1 MQNTPSAVALTFKYD
16 DIKPEGE
23 PLSAFLP
30 DEVVREAL
38 EGYIGPSGYWVDQ
51 PIQVSGTLYKT
62 HSGEVIMDARLKGS
76 ARFLC
81 VSCGASRHFTID
93 TREDFVIVP
102 EGHEAVQEED
112 DDIELEGDVELD
124 PDVYTF
130 SPPDLDVTPILRES
144 LVLEVPLHPR
154 CEEVGEVC
162 VRHAGFSEEAKG
174 FAPGGVDPRFAPFLA
189 MRDALAQRSTA
200 AAGGEGGEGGEGEG
214 P

>member
-23 PLSAFLP
+23 PFSSELP
-30 DEVVREAL
+30 QEVVREAL
-38 EGYIGPSGYWVDQ
+38 EGYVGPSGYWVDQ
-51 PIQVSGTLYKT
+51 PIHASGTLYKT

-81 VSCGASRHFTID
+81 VSCGAPRHLHID
-93 TREDFVIVP
+93 AREDFVIVP
-102 EGHEAVQEED
+102 DGHEAAKEEE
-112 DDIELEGDVELD
+112 DIELEGDVELD

-130 SPPDLDVTPILRES
+130 SPPDLDLIPILRES

-162 VRHAGFSEEAKG
+162 VRYAGFSEEAKG
-174 FAPGGVDPRFAPFLA
+174 FTPGGIDPRFAPFLA
-189 MRDALAQRSTA
+189 MRDALAQQPPPPPRA
-200 AAGGEGGEGGEGEG
+200 PGEGDEE